1 MSADL
6 PRLTAALADRYRVER
21 ELGAMMFS
29 THGGEG
35 RPVLKPLEY
44 PEVWSPDG
52 RFLIY
57 SFVSSSRRNLAMLDR
72 TDGSTHRFAPSPD
85 DEDAMGITADGKTL
99 IVRRGT
105 SVSRMFTADLTSLL
119 AVGP

>member
-72 TDGSTHRFAPSPD
+72 TDGSTTGSRHRPTTKTRWESPRT
-85 DEDAMGITADGKTL
+85 E
-99 IVRRGT
+99 R
-105 SVSRMFTADLTSLL
+105 
-119 AVGP
+119 P